1 MIVMLALVFTLLQV
15 TGVGTVDGMRL
26 SNVRLDSSAFQ
37 MPGSDASALVF
48 TVNVERLARASSLKD
63 FVLIIFNDQG
73 RLAGE
78 IACLKVRSAGGTGP
92 TTERKTIDAPGVY
105 EFVFVIGPNV
115 KQGVLSYGE
124 NRPDVARRPIGS
136 FKVPWP

>member
-1 MIVMLALVFTLLQV
+1 MFAILLAVLQV

-26 SNVRLDSSAFQ
+26 SNVRLDSSAFH
-37 MPGSDASALVF
+37 MPGSDASGLVF
-48 TVNVERLARASSLKD
+48 TVNIERLARASSVKD
-63 FVLIIFNDQG
+63 FVLVIFNDQG
-73 RLAGE
+73 RPAGE
-78 IACLKVRSAGGTGP
+78 IACLKVRSVGGTGP
-92 TTERKTIDAPGVY
+92 AAERKTIDTPGVY

-115 KQGVLSYGE
+115 KQGVVSYGE